1 LLNQFAITI
10 DQQNM
15 LIRFAKSKEPKNSE
29 W

>member
-15 LIRFAKSKEPKNSE
+15 LIRFAKTAPVQNKS
-29 W
+29 